1 MKIPKEELSGLKF
14 HECSQEDRILRVENQ
29 MISLLQRVTSIE
41 AKILVASALGGVV
54 STLVFRLLGGATG

>member
-1 MKIPKEELSGLKF
+1 MTKKLEIEPQ
-14 HECSQEDRILRVENQ
+14 HECFQADRLLRVENQ

-54 STLVFRLLGGATG
+54 SALVFKLLGGATG